1 MVLIVNSKNIKFY
14 LLFKQMEEF
23 SAVEKLVEAGDGDEV
38 WEISAQ
44 LKLTNLI
51 TLGLGYT

>member
-1 MVLIVNSKNIKFY
+1 
-14 LLFKQMEEF
+14 MEEF

-38 WEISAQ
+38 CEISAQ